1 MEAFYSYQKRRS
13 DFGRPCKFDDF
24 DSTIL
29 ESRDSHN
36 DGKGYIIQNPCV
48 AGLDTE
54 EEKSTTT
61 VCPPPPPSPPLPLP
75 RPSTHLPTHQSNR
88 LPHAHGDDVILIVP
102 AKRPSFFV
110 LALLRAPDS
119 IHLRS

>member
-48 AGLDTE
+48 TGLDTE

-61 VCPPPPPSPPLPLP
+61 VGSTALVHPPTNVPPSPPCIPIDRHTAAAMTP
-75 RPSTHLPTHQSNR
+75 
-88 LPHAHGDDVILIVP
+88 
-102 AKRPSFFV
+102 
-110 LALLRAPDS
+110 
-119 IHLRS
+119 